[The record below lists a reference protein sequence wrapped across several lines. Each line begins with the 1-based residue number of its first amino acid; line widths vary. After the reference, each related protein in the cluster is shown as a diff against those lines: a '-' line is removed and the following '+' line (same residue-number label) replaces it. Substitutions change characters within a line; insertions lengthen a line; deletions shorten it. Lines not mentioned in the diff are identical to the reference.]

1 MWDASAVFVSQLCA
15 SVQLSITPALHVVGQ
30 QGLNIAD
37 AGIAIDATTGAASG
51 PWVAPK
57 PSPSG

>member
-1 MWDASAVFVSQLCA
+1 MSGLQVLSHFCA
-15 SVQLSITPALHVVGQ
+15 CAQLSITPALHVVGQ
-30 QGLNIAD
+30 QALNIAD

>member
-1 MWDASAVFVSQLCA
+1 MPARSSALR
-15 SVQLSITPALHVVGQ
+15 PALHVVGQ
-30 QGLNIAD
+30 QALNIAD